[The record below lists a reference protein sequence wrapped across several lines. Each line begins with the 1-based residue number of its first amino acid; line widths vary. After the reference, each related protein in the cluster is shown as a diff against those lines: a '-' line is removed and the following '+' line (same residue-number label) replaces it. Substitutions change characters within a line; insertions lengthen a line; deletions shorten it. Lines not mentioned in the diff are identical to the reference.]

1 MQSGSNDR
9 ITINRLTS
17 HELAIILDS
26 ARSLVHL
33 VQSWYLN
40 QPSNIVREQLVIDHP
55 FGELVPL
62 LQVSDSEIAVSGNSR
77 PKADRPTGHRYS
89 VAIPHSDTCSV
100 RDR

>member
-17 HELAIILDS
+17 HELAIVLDGACS
-26 ARSLVHL
+26 FVHL
-33 VQSWYLN
+33 VQPWHLN